1 MSSFK
6 ELKNKIQGKTTPP
19 QTPQPKEKTLPN
31 IDNIKEFEPEEAR
44 YMLNLIARTDFKGQD
59 VQTIY
64 NIVFKLQNI
73 IKESL
78 KETDGPI

>member
-1 MSSFK
+1 
-6 ELKNKIQGKTTPP
+6 
-19 QTPQPKEKTLPN
+19 
-31 IDNIKEFEPEEAR
+31 
-44 YMLNLIARTDFKGQD
+44 MLNLIARTDFKGQD

>member
-19 QTPQPKEKTLPN
+19 PTPQPKETTLPT